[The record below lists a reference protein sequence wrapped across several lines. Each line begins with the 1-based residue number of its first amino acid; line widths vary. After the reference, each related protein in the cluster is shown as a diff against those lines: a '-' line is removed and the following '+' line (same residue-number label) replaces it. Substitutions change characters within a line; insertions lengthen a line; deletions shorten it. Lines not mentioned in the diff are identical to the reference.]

1 MRRRSRS
8 RARTASRYWFSRSSR
23 AAALPTWSPAAAASP
38 SSRRRQAVSE
48 DALIKDLRR
57 RMEGAIDALKKELG
71 GLRTGR
77 ASPSL
82 LESVSVSAYGTTMPL
97 NQLSTVSAPEPR
109 LLVVQVWDRSMAKAV
124 DAAIREAGLGLNP
137 QSEGQVI
144 RVPIPPLSE
153 ERRKELTKI
162 AHKYAE
168 QARVSVRNVRR
179 DGLEALKKREKDRE
193 ITQDQHRKLDKDVQ
207 TLTDDTIKK
216 VDETLANKEK
226 EILHV

>member
-1 MRRRSRS
+1 
-8 RARTASRYWFSRSSR
+8 
-23 AAALPTWSPAAAASP
+23 
-38 SSRRRQAVSE
+38 VSE

-57 RMEGAIDALKKELG
+57 RMDGAIDALKKELG

-82 LESVSVSAYGTTMPL
+82 LESVSVSAYGSTMPL

-179 DGLEALKKREKDRE
+179 DGLEALKKREKDRD

-216 VDETLANKEK
+216 VDETLAHKEK

>member
-1 MRRRSRS
+1 
-8 RARTASRYWFSRSSR
+8 
-23 AAALPTWSPAAAASP
+23 
-38 SSRRRQAVSE
+38 VSE

-57 RMEGAIDALKKELG
+57 RMEGAVDALKKELG

-77 ASPSL
+77 AAPSL

-97 NQLSTVSAPEPR
+97 NQLSSVSAPEPR

-124 DAAIREAGLGLNP
+124 DSAIREAGLGLNP

-162 AHKYAE
+162 AHKYGE

-207 TLTDDTIKK
+207 MLTDDTIKK
-216 VDETLANKEK
+216 VDETLAHKEK

>member
-1 MRRRSRS
+1 M
-8 RARTASRYWFSRSSR
+8 
-23 AAALPTWSPAAAASP
+23 
-38 SSRRRQAVSE
+38 SE
-48 DALIKDLRR
+48 DKLITDLRR
-57 RMEGAIDALKKELG
+57 RMDGAIDALKKELG

-77 ASPSL
+77 AAPSL
-82 LESVSVSAYGTTMPL
+82 LESVSVNAYGSNMPL
-97 NQLSTVSAPEPR
+97 NQLGTVSAPEPR

-168 QARVSVRNVRR
+168 QAKVSVRNVRR
-179 DGLEALKKREKDRE
+179 DGLEALKTREKDRD
-193 ITQDQHRKLDKDVQ
+193 INQDQHRKLDKDVQ

>member
-1 MRRRSRS
+1 M
-8 RARTASRYWFSRSSR
+8 
-23 AAALPTWSPAAAASP
+23 
-38 SSRRRQAVSE
+38 SE
-48 DALIKDLRR
+48 DALLKDLRR
-57 RMEGAIDALKKELG
+57 RMDGAIDALKKELA

-82 LESVSVSAYGTTMPL
+82 LETVVVNAYGGTMPL
-97 NQLSTVSAPEPR
+97 NQVGTVSAPEPR
-109 LLVVQVWDRSMAKAV
+109 LLVVQVWDRGLAKAV

-153 ERRKELTKI
+153 ERRKELIKVG
-162 AHKYAE
+162 HKYAE
-168 QARVSVRNVRR
+168 HARVSARNVRR
-179 DGLEALKKREKDRE
+179 DGLEELKKREKDRE

-216 VDETLANKEK
+216 IDDTLAQKEK
-226 EILHV
+226 EIMHV

>member
-1 MRRRSRS
+1 
-8 RARTASRYWFSRSSR
+8 
-23 AAALPTWSPAAAASP
+23 
-38 SSRRRQAVSE
+38 VSE
-48 DALIKDLRR
+48 DAQLKDMRR
-57 RMEGAIDALKKELG
+57 RMDGAIDALKKELS

-82 LESVSVSAYGTTMPL
+82 LENVVVNAYGGTMPL
-97 NQLSTVSAPEPR
+97 NQVGTVSAPEPR
-109 LLVVQVWDRSMAKAV
+109 MLVVQVWDRGLAKAV

-153 ERRKELTKI
+153 ERRKELIKVG
-162 AHKYAE
+162 HKYAE
-168 QARVSVRNVRR
+168 QARVSARNVRR

-207 TLTDDTIKK
+207 HLTDETIKRI
-216 VDETLANKEK
+216 DETLASKEA
-226 EILHV
+226 EIMQV

>member
-1 MRRRSRS
+1 M
-8 RARTASRYWFSRSSR
+8 
-23 AAALPTWSPAAAASP
+23 
-38 SSRRRQAVSE
+38 SE
-48 DALIKDLRR
+48 DKLIIDLRR
-57 RMEGAIDALKKELG
+57 RMDGAIDALKKELG

-77 ASPSL
+77 AAPSL
-82 LESVSVSAYGTTMPL
+82 LETVSVNAYGTNMPL
-97 NQLSTVSAPEPR
+97 NQLGTVSAPEPR
-109 LLVVQVWDRSMAKAV
+109 LLVVQVWDRSMSKAV

-179 DGLEALKKREKDRE
+179 DGLEALKKREKDRD

>member
-1 MRRRSRS
+1 
-8 RARTASRYWFSRSSR
+8 
-23 AAALPTWSPAAAASP
+23 
-38 SSRRRQAVSE
+38 VSE
-48 DALIKDLRR
+48 DKLITDMRH
-57 RMEGAIDALKKELG
+57 RMDGAIDALKKELG

-77 ASPSL
+77 AAPSL
-82 LESVSVSAYGTTMPL
+82 LESVTVNAYGTTMPL
-97 NQLSTVSAPEPR
+97 NQLGSVSAPEPR
-109 LLVVQVWDRSMAKAV
+109 LLVVQVWDRSMSKAV

-179 DGLEALKKREKDRE
+179 DGLEALKKREKDRD

-207 TLTDDTIKK
+207 TLTDDSIKK
-216 VDETLANKEK
+216 VDETLAHKEK
-226 EILHV
+226 EIMHV

>member
-1 MRRRSRS
+1 M
-8 RARTASRYWFSRSSR
+8 
-23 AAALPTWSPAAAASP
+23 
-38 SSRRRQAVSE
+38 SE
-48 DALIKDLRR
+48 DKLITDLRR
-57 RMEGAIDALKKELG
+57 RMDGAIDALKKELG

-82 LESVSVSAYGTTMPL
+82 LESVSVNAYGANMPL

-144 RVPIPPLSE
+144 RVPIPELNE
-153 ERRKELTKI
+153 ERRRELTRV
-162 AHKYAE
+162 AAKYAE

-179 DGLEALKKREKDRE
+179 DGIEALRRLEKDSD
-193 ITQDQHRKLDKDVQ
+193 ISQDQQRKLQTDVQ
-207 TLTDDTIKK
+207 HMTDDHIKRI
-216 VDETLANKEK
+216 DETLAQKDK
-226 EILHV
+226 EILQV

>member
-1 MRRRSRS
+1 
-8 RARTASRYWFSRSSR
+8 
-23 AAALPTWSPAAAASP
+23 
-38 SSRRRQAVSE
+38 VSE

-57 RMEGAIDALKKELG
+57 RMEGAIEALKKELG

-179 DGLEALKKREKDRE
+179 DGLEALKKREKDRD

-216 VDETLANKEK
+216 VDETLAHKEK

>member
-1 MRRRSRS
+1 M
-8 RARTASRYWFSRSSR
+8 
-23 AAALPTWSPAAAASP
+23 
-38 SSRRRQAVSE
+38 
-48 DALIKDLRR
+48 D
-57 RMEGAIDALKKELG
+57 GAIDALKKELG

-82 LESVSVSAYGTTMPL
+82 LETVSVDAYGTTMPL

-109 LLVVQVWDRSMAKAV
+109 LLVVQVWDRAMAKAV

-153 ERRKELTKI
+153 ERRKELTKV

-168 QARVSVRNVRR
+168 QAKVSVRNVRR

-216 VDETLANKEK
+216 IDETLASKEK

>member
-1 MRRRSRS
+1 
-8 RARTASRYWFSRSSR
+8 
-23 AAALPTWSPAAAASP
+23 
-38 SSRRRQAVSE
+38 VSE
-48 DALIKDLRR
+48 DKLITDLRR
-57 RMEGAIDALKKELG
+57 RMDGAIDALKKELG

-82 LESVSVSAYGTTMPL
+82 LESVNVNAYGTNMPL

-179 DGLEALKKREKDRE
+179 DGLEALKKREKDRD

-216 VDETLANKEK
+216 VDETLAHKEK

>member
-1 MRRRSRS
+1 M
-8 RARTASRYWFSRSSR
+8 
-23 AAALPTWSPAAAASP
+23 
-38 SSRRRQAVSE
+38 
-48 DALIKDLRR
+48 D
-57 RMEGAIDALKKELG
+57 GAIDALKKELG

-82 LESVSVSAYGTTMPL
+82 LETVVVNAYGGTMPL
-97 NQLSTVSAPEPR
+97 NQVGTVSAPEPR
-109 LLVVQVWDRSMAKAV
+109 LLVVQVWDRGLAKAV

-153 ERRKELTKI
+153 ERRKELIKI
-162 AHKYAE
+162 GHKYAE
-168 QARVSVRNVRR
+168 HARVSARNVRR
-179 DGLEALKKREKDRE
+179 DGLEELKKREKDRE

-216 VDETLANKEK
+216 IDDTLAQKEK
-226 EILHV
+226 EIM

>member
-1 MRRRSRS
+1 M
-8 RARTASRYWFSRSSR
+8 
-23 AAALPTWSPAAAASP
+23 
-38 SSRRRQAVSE
+38 SE
-48 DALIKDLRR
+48 DVLIKDLRR
-57 RMEGAIDALKKELG
+57 RMDGAIDALKKELG

-77 ASPSL
+77 AAPSL
-82 LESVSVSAYGTTMPL
+82 LESVSVDAYGSTMPL

-179 DGLEALKKREKDRE
+179 DGLEALKKREKDRQ

-207 TLTDDTIKK
+207 TLTDETIKR

>member
-1 MRRRSRS
+1 
-8 RARTASRYWFSRSSR
+8 
-23 AAALPTWSPAAAASP
+23 
-38 SSRRRQAVSE
+38 VS
-48 DALIKDLRR
+48 DDKLISDLRR
-57 RMEGAIDALKKELG
+57 RMDGAIDALKKELG

-77 ASPSL
+77 AAPSL
-82 LESVSVSAYGTTMPL
+82 LESVSVNAYGTNMPL
-97 NQLSTVSAPEPR
+97 NQLGTVSAPEPR
-109 LLVVQVWDRSMAKAV
+109 LLVVQVWDRSMSKAV

-168 QARVSVRNVRR
+168 QARVSARNVRR
-179 DGLEALKKREKDRE
+179 DGLEALKKREKDRD

-216 VDETLANKEK
+216 IDETLAHKEK

>member
-1 MRRRSRS
+1 M
-8 RARTASRYWFSRSSR
+8 
-23 AAALPTWSPAAAASP
+23 
-38 SSRRRQAVSE
+38 SE

-57 RMEGAIDALKKELG
+57 RMDGAIDALKKELG

-179 DGLEALKKREKDRE
+179 DGLEALKKREKDRD

-216 VDETLANKEK
+216 VDETLAHKEK

>member
-1 MRRRSRS
+1 M
-8 RARTASRYWFSRSSR
+8 
-23 AAALPTWSPAAAASP
+23 
-38 SSRRRQAVSE
+38 SE
-48 DALIKDLRR
+48 DALLKELRR
-57 RMEGAIDALKKELG
+57 RMDGAIDALKKELA

-82 LESVSVSAYGTTMPL
+82 LENVVVSAYGGSMPL
-97 NQLSTVSAPEPR
+97 NQVGTVSAPEPR
-109 LLVVQVWDRSMAKAV
+109 MLVVQVWDRGLAKAV

-153 ERRKELTKI
+153 ERRKELIKVG
-162 AHKYAE
+162 HKYAE
-168 QARVSVRNVRR
+168 QARVSARNVRR

-207 TLTDDTIKK
+207 HLTDETIKK
-216 VDETLANKEK
+216 IDETLAQKEK
-226 EILHV
+226 EIMHV